1 MTVSDHS
8 SNHIYRTGSA
18 TVLSRDEGLSEGTAA
33 SAISSTSAAAVP
45 APASWP
51 WLRTA
56 LMLALAGQMI
66 VLASLL
72 GSAPISATW
81 AALLLAIA
89 PGPLAAI
96 AAFSPASVT
105 RIVAPLTV
113 VVLVVGIIGQ
123 ITHQGLFFIPALAV
137 MIVAV
142 LKLWGER

>member
-8 SNHIYRTGSA
+8 SNRIYRTGSA
-18 TVLSRDEGLSEGTAA
+18 TVLSRSEGLSEGTAA
-33 SAISSTSAAAVP
+33 SAMSSTSAAAVP

-56 LMLALAGQMI
+56 LILALAAQVITIAALVGSDPI
-66 VLASLL
+66 PAS
-72 GSAPISATW
+72 W

-96 AAFSPASVT
+96 AALPVA
-105 RIVAPLTV
+105 RIATLVAPLTV
-113 VVLVVGIIGQ
+113 VVLLVGIIGQ
-123 ITHQGLFFIPALAV
+123 ITHTGLFFLPALVV

>member
-8 SNHIYRTGSA
+8 SNRIYRAGSA
-18 TVLSRDEGLSEGTAA
+18 TVLSRAEGLSEPTAA
-33 SAISSTSAAAVP
+33 PTASAAAVP

-56 LMLALAGQMI
+56 LILALAAQVI
-66 VLASLL
+66 TIAALV
-72 GSAPISATW
+72 GSDPISATW

-89 PGPLAAI
+89 PAPLAAV
-96 AAFSPASVT
+96 AAFSPAAIT
-105 RIVAPLTV
+105 RLVAPLTV

-123 ITHQGLFFIPALAV
+123 ITHQGLFFIPALGV

>member
-89 PGPLAAI
+89 
-96 AAFSPASVT
+96 AFSPASVT

>member
-8 SNHIYRTGSA
+8 SNRIYRSGSA
-18 TVLSRDEGLSEGTAA
+18 TVLSRAEGLSEPTAA
-33 SAISSTSAAAVP
+33 PTASAAAVP

-56 LMLALAGQMI
+56 LILALAAQVI
-66 VLASLL
+66 TIAALV
-72 GSAPISATW
+72 GSAPIPATW
-81 AALLLAIA
+81 AALMLAIA

-96 AAFSPASVT
+96 AAFSPASIT